1 MKGRMS
7 GAMSGRLIGWGLR
20 LVELLSVVVPV
31 RLLYAVARWLGWLA
45 MPVFE
50 GRRQTV
56 RNNLQRLHPSWE
68 PDALDAAAKRVFQE
82 NAMYYVDAALLPQLP
97 PQQVLDDHLVIEQI
111 ELLEAALAR
120 GNGVVLAGAHLSNP
134 ELPFRALA
142 ALQIDGLA
150 LVEPLADSKRM
161 EEMRRRRE
169 TGGLRFVPADMHGIK
184 QAIEQLRSGGVVA
197 ILIDRD
203 IQKQGVCVPFMR
215 RLAQFPTGAI
225 DLAMRTEAALLF
237 SYAVRLE
244 HEQRFAVRFLE
255 MPELLR
261 SDNRANDVRANI
273 ASLVALME
281 PILQE
286 HCTQWRMFESPWAA
300 CRDTV
305 YHEGGAPRPLSGT
318 P

>member
-1 MKGRMS
+1 MRERMS
-7 GAMSGRLIGWGLR
+7 GAMSGRLIGWELR
-20 LVELLSVVVPV
+20 IVELLSVVVPV

-56 RNNLQRLHPSWE
+56 RNNLQRLQPSWE

-97 PQQVLDDHLVIEQI
+97 PQQVLDDHLAIEQL
-111 ELLEAALAR
+111 ELLEDAVAR

-150 LVEPLADSKRM
+150 LVEPLTDRGRLEA
-161 EEMRRRRE
+161 MRRRRE
-169 TGGLRFVPADMHGIK
+169 TGGLRFVPADMHGVK

-197 ILIDRD
+197 VLIDRD
-203 IQKQGVCVPFMR
+203 LQKQGVCVPFMR
-215 RLAQFPTGAI
+215 RLAQFPSGAI
-225 DLAMRTEAALLF
+225 DLAMRTEASLLF

-244 HEQRFAVRFLE
+244 NQRFAVRFLE
-255 MPELLR
+255 TPALLR

-281 PILQE
+281 PVLQE

-300 CRDTV
+300 CRDSV
-305 YHEGGAPRPLSGT
+305 YHEAGAPRPLSGT

>member
-1 MKGRMS
+1 
-7 GAMSGRLIGWGLR
+7 MSGRLIGWGLHAIA
-20 LVELLSVVVPV
+20 LLSVVVPL
-31 RLLYAVARWLGWLA
+31 RLLYAFARWLGWLA
-45 MPVFE
+45 MPIFE

-56 RNNLQRLHPSWE
+56 RNNLQRLHPNWE
-68 PDALDAAAKRVFQE
+68 PDVLDVAARRVFEE
-82 NAMYYVDAALLPQLP
+82 NAMYYVDAALLPHLP
-97 PQQVLDDHLVIEQI
+97 PQQVLDDHLAIQDLD
-111 ELLEAALAR
+111 LLKTAVGR
-120 GNGVVLAGAHLSNP
+120 GKGVVLAGAHLSNP

-142 ALQIDGLA
+142 ALGIDGLA
-150 LVEPLADSKRM
+150 LVEPLADGKRM

-169 TGGLRFVPADMHGIK
+169 TGGLRFVPADMHGVK
-184 QAIEQLRSGGVVA
+184 QALEQLRGGGVVA
-197 ILIDRD
+197 VLIDRD

-225 DLAMRTEAALLF
+225 DLAMRTESTLLF

-244 HEQRFAVRFLE
+244 DPRHQQRFAVRFLE
-255 MPELLR
+255 TPELLR

-273 ASLVALME
+273 ANLVALME

>member
-1 MKGRMS
+1 MS
-7 GAMSGRLIGWGLR
+7 TQLIGLGLR
-20 LVELLSVVVPV
+20 IVELLSRFLPGP
-31 RLLYAVARWLGWLA
+31 LLYTGARWLGWLA
-45 MPVFE
+45 MPILE
-50 GRRQTV
+50 GRRQIV
-56 RNNLQRLHPSWE
+56 RNNLQRLQPRWE
-68 PDALDAAAKRVFQE
+68 PKALDTAIKRVFQE

-97 PQQVLDDHLVIEQI
+97 SQKVLDEHLTIERL
-111 ELLEAALAR
+111 ELLEAAVAR
-120 GNGVVLAGAHLSNP
+120 GNGVVLAGVHLSNP
-134 ELPFRALA
+134 ELPFRALT

-150 LVEPLADSKRM
+150 LVEPLTNSQRM
-161 EEMRRRRE
+161 EAMRRRRE
-169 TGGLRFVPADMHGIK
+169 TAGLRFVPADMHGIK
-184 QAIEQLRSGGVVA
+184 KAIEQLRDGGVVA

-225 DLAMRTEAALLF
+225 DLAMRTEATLLF

-244 HEQRFAVRFLE
+244 DQHFSVRFLE
-255 MPELLR
+255 TPKLLR
-261 SDNRANDVRANI
+261 SDNRANDIRANT

-281 PILQE
+281 PVLQE